1 MSHPVYTLCINSE
14 SNSIL
19 CFDRNLGFFEKFI
32 LVYKCL
38 IIKENNH
45 TKAFSLKLWDITEQ
59 WDQRQRDSLWLSWH
73 SAIWIFLCESLVAIT
88 LIYIKF
94 ITENQ
99 LTMH

>member
-32 LVYKCL
+32 LFYKCL

-45 TKAFSLKLWDITEQ
+45 TKAFSLKL
-59 WDQRQRDSLWLSWH
+59 
-73 SAIWIFLCESLVAIT
+73 
-88 LIYIKF
+88 
-94 ITENQ
+94 
-99 LTMH
+99 